1 MVFQGSPAQTDQVGL
16 AGGQELFR
24 LFSGGN
30 ASRKEHRD
38 PGRFFG
44 CPGQFRK
51 IPGFRMAGTEKDA
64 QAPGEADAVQAGL
77 LEIFHRL
84 GQFLRAGASFHIVS
98 AAQPEGHHKVP
109 GQGGTDGLDY
119 FHQEPGATFQGCCRY
134 KRPYGGW

>member
-1 MVFQGSPAQTDQVGL
+1 MKNQFFSHPFLSFSQYLPEHLMVFQGSPAQTDQVGL

-51 IPGFRMAGTEKDA
+51 IPGFRMAGTEKM
-64 QAPGEADAVQAGL
+64 
-77 LEIFHRL
+77 HRP
-84 GQFLRAGASFHIVS
+84 
-98 AAQPEGHHKVP
+98 PES
-109 GQGGTDGLDY
+109 
-119 FHQEPGATFQGCCRY
+119 
-134 KRPYGGW
+134 